1 MKITH
6 WDILHGDFGWR
17 SISFLK
23 LGTADGIVGWA
34 EYTDGQ
40 GSSNTGI
47 SSIVGALAGRVI
59 GEDPRRIEAIIAKLG
74 SLTAQVPGG
83 LNQQAIAAIVNALVD
98 IKAKAL
104 GVPVRD
110 LLGGSLRERVPLYWS
125 HCASYRAR
133 YPKDLGTAPL
143 KTYDDLS
150 RIGEEVRNK
159 GFRALKT
166 NVLLPGEE
174 RIDAYRPGRGVGA
187 GYPALNPSRTIEE
200 AVLRQIAA
208 LREGAGADVEIY
220 LDLNLNFRPEGYLR
234 LARVLEGAG
243 LAWLELDIADP
254 ATLAMIRQSCGTPIA
269 SLENGYGR
277 RGYRPF
283 FEALSVDIAIIDVIW
298 NGYVEALKVAALADG
313 HDVNVAPHNYFGHL
327 ADFIS
332 AQFSAAV
339 PNLRVMEMDVDGVP
353 WRGEFYTHL
362 PEIEDG
368 AMVLPDRPG
377 WGTEIVEAAVRSR
390 PPKG

>member
-23 LGTADGIVGWA
+23 LGTSDGVVGWA

-47 SSIVGALAGRVI
+47 SAIVGALAERVV
-59 GEDPRRIEAIIAKLG
+59 GEDPRRIEAIVARLG
-74 SLTAQVPGG
+74 SLTSQVPGG

-110 LLGGSLRERVPLYWS
+110 LLGGAVRERVPLYWS

-133 YPKDLGTAPL
+133 YPKELGREPLRTYGDLC
-143 KTYDDLS
+143 
-150 RIGEEVRNK
+150 RIGEEVRTR

-174 RIDAYRPGRGVGA
+174 RIDAYRPGRGASA
-187 GYPALNPSRTIEE
+187 GFPALNPSRAIEK
-200 AVLRQIAA
+200 AVVRQITA
-208 LREGAGADVEIY
+208 LREGAGPDVEIY
-220 LDLNLNFRPEGYLR
+220 LDLNLNFRTEGFLR
-234 LARVLEGAG
+234 FARALEGAG
-243 LAWLELDIADP
+243 LAWLELDTPDP
-254 ATLAMIRQSCGTPIA
+254 ATLAMIRRGCGSPIA
-269 SLENGYGR
+269 SLENACGR

-283 FEALSVDIAIIDVIW
+283 LEALSVDIAIVDVIW
-298 NGYVEALKVAALADG
+298 NGYVEALKVAALADA
-313 HDVNVAPHNYFGHL
+313 HEVNVAPHNYFGHL

-362 PEIEDG
+362 PEIEAG

-377 WGTEIVEAAVRSR
+377 WGTEINEAAVRAR

>member
-1 MKITH
+1 
-6 WDILHGDFGWR
+6 
-17 SISFLK
+17 
-23 LGTADGIVGWA
+23 
-34 EYTDGQ
+34 
-40 GSSNTGI
+40 
-47 SSIVGALAGRVI
+47 
-59 GEDPRRIEAIIAKLG
+59 
-74 SLTAQVPGG
+74 
-83 LNQQAIAAIVNALVD
+83 
-98 IKAKAL
+98 
-104 GVPVRD
+104 
-110 LLGGSLRERVPLYWS
+110 
-125 HCASYRAR
+125 
-133 YPKDLGTAPL
+133 
-143 KTYDDLS
+143 
-150 RIGEEVRNK
+150 
-159 GFRALKT
+159 
-166 NVLLPGEE
+166 
-174 RIDAYRPGRGVGA
+174 
-187 GYPALNPSRTIEE
+187 
-200 AVLRQIAA
+200 
-208 LREGAGADVEIY
+208 
-220 LDLNLNFRPEGYLR
+220 
-234 LARVLEGAG
+234 
-243 LAWLELDIADP
+243 
-254 ATLAMIRQSCGTPIA
+254 MIRQSCGTPIA

-377 WGTEIVEAAVRSR
+377 WGTEINEAAVRAR